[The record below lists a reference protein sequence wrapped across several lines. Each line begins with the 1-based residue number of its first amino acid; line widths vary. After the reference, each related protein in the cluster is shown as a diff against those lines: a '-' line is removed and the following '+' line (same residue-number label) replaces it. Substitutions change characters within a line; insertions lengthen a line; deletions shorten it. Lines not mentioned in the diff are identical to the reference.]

1 MLAHTTEPRRY
12 SRRVRNDTPGGC
24 RRCTPSEARRHVRYP
39 SDGHYA
45 LEQRFTEEIQGWEFA
60 VQEARVC
67 RRVHGQQ
74 FTVQGGKSKSDLML
88 QAYSTTR

>member
-12 SRRVRNDTPGGC
+12 SRRIRNDTPGGC
-24 RRCTPSEARRHVRYP
+24 RRCTPSEACRHVWYP

-45 LEQRFTEEIQGWEFA
+45 LEQRFAGEVQGWGFA
-60 VQEARVC
+60 VQETRVR

-74 FTVQGGKSKSDLML
+74 FAVQGGKSKSDLVL
-88 QAYSTTR
+88 PACSTIR